1 MIIYSFKHRINMII
15 VCYEDDEA
23 DEMMMMMMVI
33 FPVVCDSFT
42 LFTIIP
48 WLAYSDIHSVIR
60 QVQRFEK
67 FLVSMT

>member
-15 VCYEDDEA
+15 ECYENDEA
-23 DEMMMMMMVI
+23 DEMMMMVV